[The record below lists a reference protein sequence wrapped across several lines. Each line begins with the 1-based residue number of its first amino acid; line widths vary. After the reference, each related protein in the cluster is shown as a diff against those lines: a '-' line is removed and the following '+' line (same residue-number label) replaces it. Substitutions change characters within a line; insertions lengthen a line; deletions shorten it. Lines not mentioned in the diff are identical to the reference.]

1 MLSIRAAIAANR
13 FGLGAR
19 PGDEH
24 AIGREPRAWLTK
36 QLRTAAGRKT
46 DAGSDPPPSA
56 RVLAEARELR
66 ITRAIAARARAGG
79 VNGVDGEP
87 AVRPRRAQLQTVPSA
102 GADDNAAPAIDR
114 AALRE
119 LGEFVQGRYRQQAG
133 ERLRRAIV
141 TDEPFVER
149 LVHFWSNHFAVSADK
164 QPLGAIAGL
173 YENEAIRPHVTGKFV
188 DLLVAAEQHPAMILY
203 LDNQRSIG
211 ERSTAAAL
219 ARRDLGLNEN
229 LAREILELHTLG
241 VDGGYTQ
248 ADVTEFARV
257 LTGWTIG
264 GELGRRTRRAASLA
278 DDTGKAGEFHFRPA
292 LHDPGSKN
300 ILGRTY
306 PENGVA
312 EGEAVL
318 AALADEPATARHI
331 ATKLVRHFVADDP
344 PPALVERL
352 AQTYLANGGELVP
365 VYEALLESDESWREP
380 LAKFKA
386 PQELVICVYRALDE
400 VPERLEPLAAL
411 LTQLGQRPFTPGSPA
426 GWPDTAAAWDGGDA
440 LLKRIEWAAAVGA
453 AAGNRIEPGPLAE
466 AVLGATAGEHTYS
479 AIRRAESSGQGLA
492 LLFAAPEFQ
501 RR

>member
-1 MLSIRAAIAANR
+1 MLSVRAAIAANR

-19 PGDEH
+19 PGDEG
-24 AIGREPRAWLTK
+24 AIGRDPRAWLMQ
-36 QLRTAAGRKT
+36 QLRGAVRRKA
-46 DAGSDPPPSA
+46 DEPSAPPPSA
-56 RVLAEARELR
+56 GVLGEVRELR
-66 ITRAIAARARAGG
+66 ITRAIAARARAGR
-79 VNGVDGEP
+79 VDGQS
-87 AVRPRRAQLQTVPSA
+87 AVRPRRAQPRTAPSA
-102 GADDNAAPAIDR
+102 GADDNAAPAIDP

-173 YENEAIRPHVTGKFV
+173 YENEAIRPRVTGSFL
-188 DLLVAAEQHPAMILY
+188 DLLAAAEQHPAMILY
-203 LDNQRSIG
+203 LDNQLSIG
-211 ERSTAAAL
+211 EQSTAAAF

-248 ADVTEFARV
+248 ADVAELARV

-264 GELGRRTRRAASLA
+264 GELGTRRAASLA
-278 DDTGKAGEFHFRPA
+278 GDTGKPGEFHFRPM
-292 LHDPGSKN
+292 LHDPGSKT

-318 AALADEPATARHI
+318 AALARQPATARHI
-331 ATKLVRHFVADDP
+331 ATKLARHFVADDP
-344 PPALVERL
+344 PRALVERL

-365 VYEALLESDESWREP
+365 VYETLIESDESWREP
-380 LAKFKA
+380 LAKYKA
-386 PQELVICVYRALDE
+386 PQDLVISVYRALDY

-453 AAGNRIEPGPLAE
+453 VAGNRVEPGPLAE
-466 AVLGATAGEHTYS
+466 AVLGATAGEHTHS
-479 AIRRAESSGQGLA
+479 AVRYAESGGQGLA

-501 RR
+501 RK